1 MWKRLLLPAICV
13 VAACLLACEPQL
25 QSPAEGDEPGECSD
39 GDDND
44 SDGTVDCD
52 DADCVGDGDCAGD
65 DDDDATGDDDDAT
78 VDECTVICINEFQ
91 ASNASTVTDESGAFP
106 DWFELYNLTGE
117 DIDLG
122 GYSVTDDLG
131 WPDKFVLAD
140 ELVLES
146 GGWLL
151 LWADGDVDQGDD
163 HLSFR
168 LQKSGEQI
176 GVFDPD
182 GEPLDGIE
190 YGPQETDL
198 SEVRMPDGG
207 EDWETTAS
215 PTPGGSNGD

>member
-1 MWKRLLLPAICV
+1 MWKRLLLLATCV
-13 VAACLLACEPQL
+13 VAACLLACESQL
-25 QSPAEGDEPGECSD
+25 QTPAEGDEPGECDD

-44 SDGTVDCD
+44 GDGTVDCD
-52 DADCVGDGDCAGD
+52 DADCVGDGDCSGD
-65 DDDDATGDDDDAT
+65 DDDDSTGDDDDAT
-78 VDECTVICINEFQ
+78 VEECTVICVNEFQ
-91 ASNASTVTDESGAFP
+91 ASNASTITDESGAFP
-106 DWFELYNLTGE
+106 DWFELYNLTGA
-117 DIDLG
+117 DIDLD

-140 ELVLES
+140 GLVLES

-168 LQKSGEQI
+168 LQKDGEQI

-190 YGPQETDL
+190 YGPQQTDQ
-198 SEVRMPDGG
+198 SEVRIPDGG
-207 EDWETTAS
+207 EDWEMTTS